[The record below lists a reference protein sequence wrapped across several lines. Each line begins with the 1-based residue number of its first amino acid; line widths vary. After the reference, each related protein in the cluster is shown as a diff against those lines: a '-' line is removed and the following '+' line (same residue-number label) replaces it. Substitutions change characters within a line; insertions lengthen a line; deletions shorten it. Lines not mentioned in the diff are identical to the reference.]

1 MSLLLSLLSSSS
13 SLSLSL
19 LLLLLFLFLFFLLHA
34 SGHQWPPRHHCHNVS
49 AVICRDA
56 LVQGPPGLTF
66 VAYGN
71 STSVTTGYGV
81 ATSVPLLP
89 CTSISNVS
97 VHYLVHPL
105 HLACDQQLPAPET
118 CIPLHSISS
127 VLYVVH
133 PPLAPVVHQAC

>member
-1 MSLLLSLLSSSS
+1 MPVQWLR
-13 SLSLSL
+13 
-19 LLLLLFLFLFFLLHA
+19 LHN
-34 SGHQWPPRHHCHNVS
+34 RLYVS

-97 VHYLVHPL
+97 VLHLVHPSC
-105 HLACDQQLPAPET
+105 LALDKWLPPPET
-118 CIPLHSISS
+118 CMYTPS
-127 VLYVVH
+127 
-133 PPLAPVVHQAC
+133 

>member
-1 MSLLLSLLSSSS
+1 MPV
-13 SLSLSL
+13 
-19 LLLLLFLFLFFLLHA
+19 
-34 SGHQWPPRHHCHNVS
+34 QWLRLQNCHNGGV
-49 AVICRDA
+49 VICRDA

-97 VHYLVHPL
+97 VPYLVHL
-105 HLACDQQLPAPET
+105 SHLALDKWLPPPET
-118 CIPLHSISS
+118 CMYTASQHFICLE
-127 VLYVVH
+127 
-133 PPLAPVVHQAC
+133 